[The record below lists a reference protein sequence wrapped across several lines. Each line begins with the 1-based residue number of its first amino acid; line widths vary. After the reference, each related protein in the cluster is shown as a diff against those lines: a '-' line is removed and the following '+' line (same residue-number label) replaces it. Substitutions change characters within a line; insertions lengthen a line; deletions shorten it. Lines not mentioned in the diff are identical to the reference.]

1 MVAERSLVDNLKE
14 KFVEDE
20 MSVKREVPLLSKWID
35 IIGYDEKTD
44 IVIAVEVKVRD
55 WKRAFRQAMRYKL
68 CSDETYVALY
78 DEYIENVD
86 IDKFK
91 KHGIG
96 VISIKEDRE
105 IEFVL
110 EPAKNE
116 DYHQSLKRKV
126 IDYLRDHGEGRV
138 EDG

>member
-1 MVAERSLVDNLKE
+1 MVAESILVDNLKE
-14 KFVEDE
+14 KFVKDE

-44 IVIAVEVKVRD
+44 FLIAVEVKVRD

-78 DEYIENVD
+78 GEYVENVD

-96 VISIKEDRE
+96 VISIEEDGK

-126 IDYLRDHGEGRV
+126 IEYLRDHNGGLI